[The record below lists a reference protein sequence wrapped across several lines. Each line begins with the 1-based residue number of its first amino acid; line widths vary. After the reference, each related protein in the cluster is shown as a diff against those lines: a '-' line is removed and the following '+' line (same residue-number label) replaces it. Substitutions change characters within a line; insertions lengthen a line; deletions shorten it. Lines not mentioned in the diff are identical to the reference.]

1 MTKKVS
7 VKLELPLNFQ
17 ETILIQEVNFNNGE
31 KTLKTIRT
39 LIELYTVLPLKQ
51 QFAQE
56 YYDSINNNMLY
67 TYYNEKLLKFLTDQ
81 EVTRILDEEIIENKT
96 HSLDLHLED
105 VSSPSKVRDS

>member
-1 MTKKVS
+1 
-7 VKLELPLNFQ
+7 
-17 ETILIQEVNFNNGE
+17 
-31 KTLKTIRT
+31 
-39 LIELYTVLPLKQ
+39 
-51 QFAQE
+51 
-56 YYDSINNNMLY
+56 MLY